1 MLGQPLR
8 NLRKKVAI
16 LVDHIVM
23 ALGFIPLTLYTSLI
37 ESIGLSYE
45 ILGWGMVSFM
55 AGLSI
60 AFLVASVVSIKP
72 SRIIMSSYIVLA
84 ITCIIISRV
93 DDPTTIL
100 ILRLLQGVS
109 ITSIPVLTLHANML
123 FRGGKGFIASSIVL
137 AGIFTGSYLGA
148 ILPNIIGDIVS
159 TYIFTA
165 IMVFSIIMLWTLIY
179 DKDFKKP
186 VIVKEVGKYVWLD
199 PIVWAWGISFHILL
213 GILYGFL
220 GLIEYLK
227 NMGLIHVTISVEIYS
242 LAAIAWTIIAGFHG
256 YVTSMASSKNIV
268 QISINSM
275 IIIYVVT
282 ITGLMLAL
290 HTTPPLSNIGLLLV
304 AITQAGG
311 VPFWTMLG
319 QVHADKPM
327 KIFATGLIANL
338 GTLTGPLIMKAAP
351 SQELLSIALIALTI
365 TGFISTIITAILVKE
380 KKDQL

>member
-1 MLGQPLR
+1 MG
-8 NLRKKVAI
+8 NLRREVAI

-45 ILGWGMVSFM
+45 ILGWGMVLFM

-60 AFLVASVVSIKP
+60 AFLVASIMPIKP

-93 DDPTTIL
+93 KDPTTIL
-100 ILRLLQGVS
+100 VLRLLQGVS

-148 ILPNIIGDIVS
+148 VLPSIIGDITS
-159 TYIFTA
+159 TYILTT
-165 IMVFSIIMLWTLIY
+165 IMVSSIITLWTLMY

-199 PIVWAWGISFHILL
+199 PIVWTWGISFHVLL

-220 GLIEYLK
+220 GLIDYLK
-227 NMGLIHVTISVEIYS
+227 NMSLIYVTISIEIYS
-242 LAAIAWTIIAGFHG
+242 LAAIVWTVIAGFYG

-275 IIIYVVT
+275 IIIYAVT
-282 ITGLMLAL
+282 ITGLILTL
-290 HTTPPLSNIGLLLV
+290 LLTPPLSNIGLLLV

-319 QVHADKPM
+319 QLYANKPM

-338 GTLTGPLIMKAAP
+338 GTLTCPLIMKAT
-351 SQELLSIALIALTI
+351 SSRELLSIALTALII
-365 TGFISTIITAILVKE
+365 TGFISTIITSILVKE
-380 KKDQL
+380 KKD